1 MRFGGELEFS
11 KCHLPCCPSLRTFH
25 RQISGCRN
33 DQVTEAFPVFF
44 PQLLVPACA
53 LPHRRKY
60 REIQLFQAAAK
71 FVFQSVSWSFAEP

>member
-11 KCHLPCCPSLRTFH
+11 TYHLPCCPSFRTFH
-25 RQISGCRN
+25 RQMSGCRN

-53 LPHRRKY
+53 LPLRRKC
-60 REIQLFQAAAK
+60 REKQLFQAAAT
-71 FVFQSVSWSFAEP
+71 FVCQSVSWSFAEP